1 MGGRTDINVAVSRLM
16 VEALRIAKWAEKTG
30 TPLQKDMMRQYVQ
43 VTVKVIRN
51 IAPNYADYVIP
62 VWQLPAPEYFTPPP
76 ETKPIPAAQR
86 PVYDIAAMNAANQHE
101 YDEGWQAAI
110 DGKSLDDDNPHHWQ
124 DDKRWSA
131 WNRGFSDQ
139 IKATNPEGNYD

>member
-1 MGGRTDINVAVSRLM
+1 MSHYRKTNPATAMSNLIRHAQIVQR
-16 VEALRIAKWAEKTG
+16 WAEHEG
-30 TPLQKDMMRQYVQ
+30 TASQKEIANMLLKAI
-43 VTVKVIRN
+43 VTVTPKLT
-51 IAPNYADYVIP
+51 PNNLLPLKSETEYAINKTI
-62 VWQLPAPEYFTPPP
+62 L
-76 ETKPIPAAQR
+76 AAQQ

-101 YDEGWQAAI
+101 YDQGRQAAI
-110 DGKSLDDDNPHHWQ
+110 DGKSIDDDNPHHWQ